1 MGKQIMYGDNAVL
14 KLREGLRKA
23 YEAVK
28 VTFGPSGKN
37 VLLEKKFGSPQI
49 TKDALAVTK
58 ELEVKDPFVNMG
70 VKYLNEVCDR
80 TNDKVG
86 DGTAL
91 SAILLHSLY
100 EGGLKLIN
108 FGIKPQIVR
117 DVYTNLLNLTI
128 EELVK
133 HKKLVADTNQYKFIA
148 TVSSGNNENVGEM
161 LSNAISKIGSDGT
174 ITVEESKSA
183 ETILDIANGY
193 QFDKGYISPYFIT
206 NLEKQS
212 CEFDDPYILIYDRK
226 ISNLQEFVAVLE
238 QVVPTGKPILVICDE
253 LEGEPLATL
262 VINKLS
268 GGFMSCAVKTPGYGD
283 RRKAYLED
291 IAIFTGGMYISE
303 DSGMKLE
310 NVTVQQLGRA
320 KKVIVEKERT
330 ILVDGY
336 GKQNRVEER
345 CNQIRK
351 AIKETTSDYDRDKL
365 KERLA
370 KLTGGVAII
379 RVGAPTESLAK
390 ELKSLVENAV
400 HSIIAARDEGILPG
414 AGISLLKVSKTIEGV
429 KVKSQDEEAIK
440 NVFVDALKA
449 PSRQILDNALEDEG
463 GKYIEDIIEKPFN
476 VGFDVVAKEFVDFTE
491 RGIIDPYKVVRIAL
505 ENATSVARVL
515 LSSSTLIAE
524 LKKKK
529 EKQEG
534 ATI

>member
-1 MGKQIMYGDNAVL
+1 MSKQIMYGDNAVL
-14 KLREGLRKA
+14 KLKDGLRKA

-37 VLLEKKFGSPQI
+37 VLLDKKFGSPQV

-58 ELEVKDPFVNMG
+58 ELEVQDPFVNMG

-91 SAILLHSLY
+91 AAILLYSLY

-108 FGIKPQIVR
+108 FGANVQNIR
-117 DVYTNLLNLTI
+117 DTYSSLLNLTI
-128 EELVK
+128 DELTK
-133 HKKLVADTNQYKFIA
+133 QKKLITDTNQYKFIA
-148 TVSSGNNENVGEM
+148 TVSSGNNEKIGEI
-161 LSNAISKIGSDGT
+161 LCDAISKIGAEGI

-183 ETILDIANGY
+183 ETVLDTTKGY
-193 QFDKGYISPYFIT
+193 QFDKGYISPYFVT
-206 NLEKQS
+206 NLEKS
-212 CEFDDPYILIYDRK
+212 TCELEEPYILIYDRK
-226 ISNLQEFVAVLE
+226 ISNLQEFVEVLE
-238 QVVPTGKPILVICDE
+238 QVVSTGKPLLVICDE

-268 GGFMSCAVKTPGYGD
+268 GSFVSCAVKTPGYGD
-283 RRKAYLED
+283 RRKQYLED

-310 NVTVQQLGRA
+310 NVTIQQLGRA

-330 ILVDGY
+330 IIIDGE
-336 GKQNRVEER
+336 GKQDRIEAR
-345 CNQIRK
+345 YAQIRR

-370 KLTGGVAII
+370 KLTGGVAIV
-379 RVGAPTESLAK
+379 RVGAPTESSAK

-400 HSIIAARDEGILPG
+400 HSIVAARDEGILPG
-414 AGISLLKVSKTIEGV
+414 AGISLLKVSKTVEGV
-429 KVKSQDEEAIK
+429 KMKSQEEEAIK
-440 NVFVDALKA
+440 NVFVNALRMPAK
-449 PSRQILDNALEDEG
+449 QILENALEGEG
-463 GKYIEDIIEKPFN
+463 GKYIEEIMEKPFN
-476 VGFDVVAKEFVDFTE
+476 IGFDVVKKEFVDFVE

-515 LSSSTLIAE
+515 LSSSTLITD

>member
-1 MGKQIMYGDNAVL
+1 MSKQIMYGENAVL

-37 VLLEKKFGSPQI
+37 VLVEKKFGSPQV

-70 VKYLNEVCDR
+70 IKYINEVCDR

-91 SAILLHSLY
+91 AAILLASLY

-108 FGIKPQIVR
+108 FGIKPQVIR
-117 DVYTNLLNLTI
+117 NKYTDLFNLTI

-133 HKKLVADTNQYKFIA
+133 YKKLVSDTNQYKFLA
-148 TVSSGNNENVGEM
+148 TVASGNNEKIGE
-161 LSNAISKIGSDGT
+161 LLAEAISKIGSEGI

-183 ETILDIANGY
+183 ETTLDVAKGY

-206 NLEKQS
+206 NLDKS
-212 CEFDDPYILIYDRK
+212 TCEFDDPYILIYDRK
-226 ISNLQEFVAVLE
+226 ISNLQEFIPILE
-238 QVVPTGKPILVICDE
+238 EVVSTGKPILVICDE
-253 LEGEPLATL
+253 LEGEALATL

-268 GGFMSCAVKTPGYGD
+268 GGFLSCAVKTPGYGD

-310 NVTVQQLGRA
+310 NVTMQQLGRA

-330 ILVDGY
+330 ILIDGY
-336 GKQNRVEER
+336 GKQSRIEER

-370 KLTGGVAII
+370 KLQGGVAIVK
-379 RVGAPTESLAK
+379 VGAHTESLTK

-400 HSIIAARDEGILPG
+400 HSIVAARDEGILPG
-414 AGISLLKVSKTIEGV
+414 AGISLLKVSKTLESIGV
-429 KVKSQDEEAIK
+429 KSNEEEAIK
-440 NVFVDALKA
+440 NVFVQALRA
-449 PSRQILDNALEDEG
+449 PARQILDNALENEG
-463 GKYIEDIIEKPFN
+463 GKYIEEIIEKPFN
-476 VGFDVVAKEFVDFTE
+476 VGFDVVKKDFVDFVE
-491 RGIIDPYKVVRIAL
+491 KGIIDPYKVVRIAL
-505 ENATSVARVL
+505 ENATSLARVL
-515 LSSSTLIAE
+515 LCSTTLITD